1 VQIVREGQ
9 TRRARIERIADHI
22 TGVFVPIITL
32 LATLTWLVW
41 LALGFGGG
49 IPRSYLDINL
59 GGWSEFL
66 LSDYLKSVLF

>member
-1 VQIVREGQ
+1 VQTVREGQ
-9 TRRARIERIADHI
+9 TRRAPIERIADHI

-32 LATLTWLVW
+32 LAILTWLVW

-66 LSDYLKSVLF
+66 LSGRSKSVLF